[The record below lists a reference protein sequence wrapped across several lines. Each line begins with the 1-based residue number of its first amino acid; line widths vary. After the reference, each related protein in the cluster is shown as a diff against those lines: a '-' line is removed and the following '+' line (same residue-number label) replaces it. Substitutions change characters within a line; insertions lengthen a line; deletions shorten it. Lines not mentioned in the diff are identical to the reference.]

1 MLVNLRDLRERGE
14 PLRSSRPFSEA
25 ELSMGGDM
33 LRLRGPAECSL
44 TVALKL
50 ERVRVKGSVQAQVD
64 LKCCRCLKSFPHEVE
79 QEFDLTY
86 EPDPEVEEGEEIAL
100 SYGDLEIGFYRND
113 ELDLSLIV
121 GEQVLLEIP
130 MKPVCREDCK
140 GLCSHCGADLNEG
153 LCDCSPQSFDPRLE
167 PLRQLKKNM
176 ID

>member
-1 MLVNLRDLRERGE
+1 MRLDLRDLRERGE
-14 PLRSSRPFSEA
+14 PLRLDRRFEES
-25 ELSMGGDM
+25 ELSLGGELVS
-33 LRLRGPAECSL
+33 LRAPAHCSA
-44 TVALKL
+44 TVSEKL
-50 ERVRVKGSVQAQVD
+50 DRVRVKGTVRASVD

-86 EPDPEVEEGEEIAL
+86 EPVPEVEVGEEIAL